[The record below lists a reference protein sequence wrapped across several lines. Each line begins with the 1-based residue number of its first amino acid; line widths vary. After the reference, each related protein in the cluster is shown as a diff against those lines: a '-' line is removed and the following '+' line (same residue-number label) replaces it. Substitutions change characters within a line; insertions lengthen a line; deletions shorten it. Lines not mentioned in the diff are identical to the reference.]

1 MNHKRCIRIF
11 VLLYML
17 ASCFGI
23 LSEAR
28 AADIFPPPDRLQYPA
43 LEFRLP
49 SAQRI
54 ELKNGMVLFF
64 LPNPELPLISLSALI
79 RTGSAYDPPG
89 KEGVAELTAYLLRT
103 GGTKK
108 TASDAVDERFDFLGA
123 SPSVSMGLDSATV
136 HFTFPKSDLDAC
148 LELLSQMLSEP
159 AFEEKKLQIALSLKK
174 EELRRIADNP
184 QKLAFREFNRLL
196 YPDDPRGRYA
206 TVASLENIVRDDL
219 VVFHRKSFFPA
230 NILIAVSGDIAKDD
244 AVKKIEQ
251 YFGNWENPGSA
262 PAVLPPPSKSARG
275 LYFIRKPLPQSIV
288 VGGELTVSKKDPDY
302 YAFALLDFIIGSGG
316 FPSRIFTAVRNN
328 EGLAYSAGSFYRAR
342 SGYGVFGTYAFT
354 KTAST
359 LRAGGMIND
368 ILRDAASGSIK
379 QDELD
384 WAKKSLLNA
393 LIFSFETPHRIAARQ
408 MVIEFEKLPAD
419 YLTSYARKIEEVTL
433 ADLKRVARKYLKQ
446 NKRMT
451 LILGDTQN
459 FGPIPEDWGKPV
471 FIQPLSKDK
480 N

>member
-28 AADIFPPPDRLQYPA
+28 AAETFPPPNRLQYPA

-184 QKLAFREFNRLL
+184 QRLAFREFNRLL

-219 VVFHRKSFFPA
+219 VVFHRKSFFPT

-342 SGYGVFGTYAFT
+342 GNYGVFGTYAFT

-359 LRAGGMIND
+359 AEAFELIRTILRAV
-368 ILRDAASGSIK
+368 AAGAVSKG
-379 QDELD
+379 DLD
-384 WAKKSLLNA
+384 WAKKSVLNGF
-393 LIFSFETPHRIAARQ
+393 IFSFEEPAQIADQQ
-408 MVIEFEKLPAD
+408 MTVAYEDLPAD
-419 YLTSYARKIEEVTL
+419 YLAAYRSRIEAVTL
-433 ADLKRVARKYLKQ
+433 DDLKRVAAKYLNEK
-446 NKRMT
+446 KRLT
-451 LILGDTQN
+451 VILGDVER
-459 FGPIPEDWGKPV
+459 FGKWPDGWQSPV
-471 FIQPLSKDK
+471 FLNPQP
-480 N
+480 

>member
-1 MNHKRCIRIF
+1 
-11 VLLYML
+11 
-17 ASCFGI
+17 
-23 LSEAR
+23 
-28 AADIFPPPDRLQYPA
+28 
-43 LEFRLP
+43 
-49 SAQRI
+49 
-54 ELKNGMVLFF
+54 MVLFF

-136 HFTFPKSDLDAC
+136 NFTFPKSDLDAC

-219 VVFHRKSFFPA
+219 VVFHRKSFFPT

-302 YAFALLDFIIGSGG
+302 YAFALLDFIFGSGG

-342 SGYGVFGTYAFT
+342 GNYGVFGTYAFT
-354 KTAST
+354 KTASPAEAFELIRT
-359 LRAGGMIND
+359 LLRAV
-368 ILRDAASGSIK
+368 AAGAVSQG
-379 QDELD
+379 D
-384 WAKKSLLNA
+384 WTGQKIRSSTA
-393 LIFSFETPHRIAARQ
+393 SFFLFEEDGQIADQQ
-408 MVIEFEKLPAD
+408 MTVAYEDLPAD
-419 YLTSYARKIEEVTL
+419 YHRRLSAPHRSGDARRSE
-433 ADLKRVARKYLKQ
+433 ARGSQ
-446 NKRMT
+446 
-451 LILGDTQN
+451 IS
-459 FGPIPEDWGKPV
+459 E
-471 FIQPLSKDK
+471 
-480 N
+480 